1 MSRSLRELSGQDL
14 AWLGLAD
21 NLTNYSPVKVALS
34 NAKYV
39 DSILFDGRK
48 WVGKARSKLIGSWS
62 GKKKKERKKMK
73 LPCLNNYKSGSTTTS

>member
-1 MSRSLRELSGQDL
+1 MSRPLGELSRQDL

-34 NAKYV
+34 KAKCI
-39 DSILFDGRK
+39 DSVLFDGRK

-62 GKKKKERKKMK
+62 GKKKK
-73 LPCLNNYKSGSTTTS
+73 